1 MQSQTGPVSRDVAVR
16 MLGAATAWVAR
27 HREQLNRENVFPV
40 PDGDTGTNLTL
51 TLQAVMEVV
60 GGSASDDA
68 QAIWSRAA
76 QGALAGSRGN
86 SGVILSQFMAGFAA
100 AVTSAGR
107 LDAAVLQ
114 KAFAAG
120 AGKSQ
125 SAVAE
130 PREGTVLTVARDVA
144 EHVACLSVSVG
155 FDVMLSAA
163 CEEARDS
170 VQRTPELLPV
180 LKEAGVVDAGG
191 WGLTLYLEGLLKG
204 FRGVQV
210 PEFDLPT
217 ETVAPA
223 PVGYARGEVPAVEHG
238 FDIQFLAHH
247 PVHPVDQMRAELQAM
262 GEYGLVEGSKELVKV
277 HVHARDPGAVLS
289 WGSASAFIT
298 DIVVEN
304 LDAQAA
310 AMAKDRALTQDPG
323 TVQLVQPARSDELAL
338 VAVAAGPGFAELFES
353 LGANCLIQCNDTYN
367 PSVGQFQDAIR
378 TAGGS
383 HVLVLPNHSNALPA
397 AQAAVAGLPP
407 ASATV
412 IGTPFVLSG
421 VAAMYR
427 FEPSGGPRDLV
438 VGGMQEAAEAS
449 VYGSVAKSVR
459 NSGSE
464 RGPVLEG
471 QVVALAGGETV
482 LGGWTRVEDAVDF
495 LLREYLQPRFAS
507 VQEGQAEFLTVYR
520 GADAEPEQ
528 DAVVEAL
535 VAAATSLDLEW
546 VDTRQRNHMY
556 LFAIE

>member
-1 MQSQTGPVSRDVAVR
+1 

-27 HREQLNRENVFPV
+27 HQERLNRENVFPV

-51 TLQAVMEVV
+51 TLQAVVEAV
-60 GGSASDDA
+60 GSSGPDDA
-68 QAIWSRAA
+68 RGTIWARAA
-76 QGALAGSRGN
+76 QAALAGSRGN
-86 SGVILSQFMAGFAA
+86 SGVILSQFMDGFAA
-100 AVTSAGR
+100 QVTSAGR
-107 LDAAVLQ
+107 LDASVLP
-114 KAFAAG
+114 KALAAG

-144 EHVACLSVSVG
+144 EHVARVPVSVG
-155 FDVMLSAA
+155 FDAMLSAA

-191 WGLTLYLEGLLKG
+191 WGLALYLEGLLKG

-210 PEFDLPT
+210 PEFDPPA
-217 ETVAPA
+217 EAVAPV
-223 PVGYARGEVPAVEHG
+223 PVGYAKGEVPAVEHG

-262 GEYGLVEGSKELVKV
+262 GEYGLVEGSEELVKV

-289 WGSASAFIT
+289 WGCAGAFIT

-310 AMAKDRALTQDPG
+310 ATAKDRASTRDQG

-353 LGANCLIQCNDTYN
+353 LGANCLIRCNDTYN

-412 IGTPFVLSG
+412 IDTPFVLSG

-427 FEPSGGPRDLV
+427 FEPSGGPRDS
-438 VGGMQEAAEAS
+438 VGDGMQEAADAS

-459 NSGSE
+459 NSNSE

-471 QVVALAGGETV
+471 QFVALAGGETV
-482 LGGWTRVEDAVDF
+482 LGGWSRVEDAVDC
-495 LLREYLQPRFAS
+495 LLREYLQPRFAT
-507 VQEGQAEFLTVYR
+507 VQAGQAEFLTVYR
-520 GADAEPEQ
+520 GADARPEQ
-528 DAVVEAL
+528 DAAVEAL

>member
-1 MQSQTGPVSRDVAVR
+1 

-27 HREQLNRENVFPV
+27 HREPLNRENVFPV

-51 TLQAVMEVV
+51 TLQAAVEAA
-60 GGSASDDA
+60 GGTDPDDA
-68 QAIWSRAA
+68 QAVWSRAA
-76 QGALAGSRGN
+76 RGALAGSRGN
-86 SGVILSQFMAGFAA
+86 SGVILSQFMDGFAA
-100 AVTSAGR
+100 EVTSAGH

-114 KAFAAG
+114 KAIAAG

-130 PREGTVLTVARDVA
+130 PQEGTVLTVARDAA
-144 EHVACLSVSVG
+144 EHVAGLPASVG
-155 FDVMLSAA
+155 FDALLSAA
-163 CEEARDS
+163 CEEAGQS

-191 WGLTLYLEGLLKG
+191 WGLALYLEGLLKG
-204 FRGVQV
+204 FRGEPV
-210 PEFDLPT
+210 PAFDPPA
-217 ETVAPA
+217 EAAVPA
-223 PVGYARGEVPAVEHG
+223 PVGYAKGEVPVVEHG

-247 PVHPVDQMRAELQAM
+247 PVLPLDQMRAELQAM
-262 GEYGLVEGSKELVKV
+262 GEYGLVEGSEELVKV

-289 WGSASAFIT
+289 WGCAGAFIT

-310 AMAKDRALTQDPG
+310 ATAKDRASTRDQG
-323 TVQLVQPARSDELAL
+323 TVQLVQAARSDELAL

-378 TAGGS
+378 AAGGS

-421 VAAMYR
+421 VAAMYG
-427 FEPSGGPRDLV
+427 FEPSGGPRDSV
-438 VGGMQEAAEAS
+438 VDGMQDAADAA

-459 NSGSE
+459 DAGSE

-471 QVVALAGGETV
+471 QFIALAGGETV
-482 LGGWTRVEDAVDF
+482 LGGWTRLEEAVEF
-495 LLREYLQPRFAS
+495 LLGEYLQPRFATA
-507 VQEGQAEFLTVYR
+507 QAGEAEFLTVYR
-520 GADAEPEQ
+520 GADAGPDQ
-528 DAVVEAL
+528 DAAVEAL
-535 VAAATSLDLEW
+535 VAGATALDLEW
-546 VDTRQRNHMY
+546 VDTRQRNHLY